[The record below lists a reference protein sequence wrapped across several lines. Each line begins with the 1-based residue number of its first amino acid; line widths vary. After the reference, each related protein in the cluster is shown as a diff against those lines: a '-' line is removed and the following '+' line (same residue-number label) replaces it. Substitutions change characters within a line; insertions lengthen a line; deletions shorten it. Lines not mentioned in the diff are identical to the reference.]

1 MTTGQRNPFQVH
13 WKVGVSKDG
22 MLQVLDADVYNNAG
36 YSKDLSAAVM
46 DRALTHMDNCY
57 WIPHVHLRAHV
68 CKTNTHSNTAF
79 RGFGA
84 PQGMYIS
91 ESIMSA
97 AADNLGISIDDLREK
112 NLYKE
117 GQLTPF
123 LQRLEDW
130 HVPQILKQIREES
143 DYDRRVK
150 EVEEF
155 NSTHKWKKRG
165 ICCIPTKFGLSFAT
179 AVHLNQAGALVHIYH
194 DGSVLL
200 AHGGTEM
207 GQGLYTKMCQIA
219 AQELNVSLDS
229 IFTSETASNT
239 VANTSPTAASS
250 GSDLNGM
257 AIQNAC
263 KQLNER
269 LESYREKYGR
279 DAPMKQLAHAAY
291 LDRVNLSAN
300 GFWKMPDVGFLWGNY
315 VDPLPMYF
323 YFTQGA
329 AISEVELDVLTGDH
343 TVLRTDIKMDVGRS
357 INPAIDYGQI
367 EGAFVQ
373 GQGLFTMEES
383 LWLTRGGQLFTRGP
397 GTYKIPGFSD
407 VPQDFRVS
415 LLKGVPWAKL
425 RSIQSSKGIGEP
437 PLFLG
442 ATVLFALREAV
453 KAARKEMAVEGE
465 REKVLALD
473 SPATPE
479 RLRLAVGDRIVKW
492 AMVEAKEGE
501 KGFFSEAQS

>member
-1 MTTGQRNPFQVH
+1 MTTGQRNPFQAH

-22 MLQVLDADVYNNAG
+22 MLQVLDADFYNNAG
-36 YSKDLSAAVM
+36 FSLDMSGAVM
-46 DRALTHMDNCY
+46 DRALTHMDCCY
-57 WIPHVHLRAHV
+57 WIPHVHVKGFV

-84 PQGMYIS
+84 PQGQYVT
-91 ESIMSA
+91 ECIMTTI
-97 AADNLGISIDDLREK
+97 ADKLKIPIDDLRQK

-123 LQRLEDW
+123 LQTLEDW
-130 HVPQILKQIREES
+130 HVPRILAELRKEA
-143 DYDRRVK
+143 DYDRRVQ
-150 EVEEF
+150 EVAEF
-155 NSTHKWKKRG
+155 NRTHRWRKRG
-165 ICCIPTKFGLSFAT
+165 ICLVPTKFGLSFAT
-179 AVHLNQAGALVHIYH
+179 ALHLNQAGALVHIYH

-219 AQELNVSLDS
+219 AQELGCPLDAV
-229 IFTSETASNT
+229 FTSETASNA

-257 AIQNAC
+257 AIKHAC
-263 KQLNER
+263 EQLNAR
-269 LESYREKYGR
+269 LEPYRLKFGP
-279 DAPMKQLAHAAY
+279 DAPLGTLAHAAY
-291 LDRVNLSAN
+291 FDRVNLSAN
-300 GFWKMPDVGFLWGNY
+300 GYYKTPTIGYKWGNY
-315 VDPLPMYF
+315 VDPLPMYL

-329 AISEVELDVLTGDH
+329 AISAVELDVLTGAH
-343 TVLRTDIKMDVGRS
+343 TVLRADVKMDVGKS

-373 GQGLFTMEES
+373 GQGLFTIEES
-383 LWLTRGGQLFTRGP
+383 LWTTAGGQLATRGP
-397 GTYKIPGFSD
+397 GTYKIPGFAD
-407 VPQDFRVS
+407 VPVEFNVS
-415 LLKGVPWAKL
+415 MLKGEKWSKL

-453 KAARKEMAVEGE
+453 KAARDDVGVEQDQ
-465 REKVLALD
+465 VLQLD
-473 SPATPE
+473 SPATAE
-479 RLRLAVGDRIVKW
+479 RLRLAVGDKIVKW
-492 AMVEAKEGE
+492 AQVKRKEGE
-501 KGFFSEAQS
+501 KGFFTEAMA